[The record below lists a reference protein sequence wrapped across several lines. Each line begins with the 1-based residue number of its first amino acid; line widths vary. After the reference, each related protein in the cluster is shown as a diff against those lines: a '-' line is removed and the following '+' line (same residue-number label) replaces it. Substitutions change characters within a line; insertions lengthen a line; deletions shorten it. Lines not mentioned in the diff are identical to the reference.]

1 MYPVVNSFKM
11 NWCETTKVPVERMNL
26 SCKVNPMQMEN
37 LGYSKKLASALEELA
52 LDNVVP
58 GRIVWQSAY
67 DYRVW
72 CEAGEVA
79 AQLTGKVRSSGR
91 PGVGDWVAL
100 RPDADM
106 KTGTIVAILPRKSA
120 FSRSAAGKSVSEQV
134 VAANIDEV
142 FIVTDLDTD
151 FNVRRIERYITL
163 VYNSGAI
170 PVVVLNKTDL
180 AQDVQAVMDETEA
193 VSPGV
198 PVYAVSAEEGEG
210 LEQLEGRLGHGIT
223 VAFLGSSGVGKSTLI
238 NCLLGEERMEVGE
251 VREADGK
258 GRHTTTHREL
268 IPLPEGG
275 AVIDT
280 PGMRE
285 ISVWGDEHGLTD
297 AFPEIDDLAA
307 TCRFRDCR
315 HDTETGCAVV
325 EAVESGDVDPDRLE
339 SFRKLRAEFENLEV
353 RKSQAARIEEKRAG
367 KRFAKKLKE
376 VGRYNPKRKK

>member
-1 MYPVVNSFKM
+1 
-11 NWCETTKVPVERMNL
+11 
-26 SCKVNPMQMEN
+26 MQMDN
-37 LGYSKKLASALEELA
+37 LGYNETLATALAELG
-52 LDNVVP
+52 LEDVVP

-72 CEAGEVA
+72 CESGEVA
-79 AQLTGKVRSSGR
+79 AQLTGKIKSSGR

-100 RPDADM
+100 RPEPDQE
-106 KTGTIVAILPRKSA
+106 TGTIVAILPRKSV

-151 FNVRRIERYITL
+151 FNVRRIERYITM

-180 AQDVQAVMDETEA
+180 AQDVQAVVDETES

-198 PVYAVSAEEGEG
+198 PVYAVSAEDGEG
-210 LEQLEGRLGHGIT
+210 LEQLEGRLGHGVT
-223 VAFLGSSGVGKSTLI
+223 VAFLGSSGVGKSALI

-285 ISVWGDEHGLTD
+285 ISVWGDEQGLTE
-297 AFPEIDDLAA
+297 AFPEIDDLARY
-307 TCRFRDCR
+307 CRFRDCR
-315 HDTETGCAVV
+315 HEIEEGCAVI
-325 EAVESGDVDPDRLE
+325 EGAESGDIDPDRLD
-339 SFRKLRAEFENLEV
+339 SYRKLRAEFENLEV

-367 KRFAKKLKE
+367 KRFAKMVRE
-376 VGRYNPKRKK
+376 VNEHNPKRKR

>member
-1 MYPVVNSFKM
+1 
-11 NWCETTKVPVERMNL
+11 
-26 SCKVNPMQMEN
+26 MQMEN
-37 LGYSKKLASALEELA
+37 LGYSETLASALEELA

-72 CEAGEVA
+72 CESGEVS

-100 RPDADM
+100 RPEADM
-106 KTGTIVAILPRKSA
+106 ETGSIVAILPRKSG
-120 FSRSAAGKSVSEQV
+120 FSRSSAGKAVTEQV

-151 FNVRRIERYITL
+151 FNLRRIERYITL
-163 VYNSGAI
+163 VYNSGAC

-180 AQDVQAVMDETEA
+180 SMDVQSVVNETES

-210 LEQLEGRLGHGIT
+210 IEQLESRLGHGKT

-238 NCLLGEERMEVGE
+238 NCLLGEERMEVGA
-251 VREADGK
+251 VREGDGK

-268 IPLPEGG
+268 LLLPEGG

-285 ISVWGDEHGLTD
+285 ISVWGGEEGLAG
-297 AFPEIDDLAA
+297 AFPEIDDLAS

-315 HDTETGCAVV
+315 HDTDKGCAVI
-325 EAVESGDVDPDRLE
+325 EAVDSGDIDPDRLE
-339 SFRKLRAEFENLEV
+339 SYRKLRAEFENLEV
-353 RKSQAARIEEKRAG
+353 RKSQAARMEEKRAG
-367 KRFAKKLKE
+367 KRFAKMVRE
-376 VGRYNPKRKK
+376 VNEHNPKRRK

>member
-1 MYPVVNSFKM
+1 
-11 NWCETTKVPVERMNL
+11 
-26 SCKVNPMQMEN
+26 MQMKN
-37 LGYSKKLASALEELA
+37 LGYNETLASALEELA

-72 CEAGEVA
+72 CETGEVA
-79 AQLTGKVRSSGR
+79 AQLAGKIKSSGR

-100 RPDADM
+100 RPEPDQE
-106 KTGTIVAILPRKSA
+106 TGTIVAILPRKSA

-163 VYNSGAI
+163 VYNSGAS

-180 AQDVQAVMDETEA
+180 SSDVQAVVDETES

-198 PVYAVSAEEGEG
+198 PIYAVSAEDGEG
-210 LEQLEGRLGHGIT
+210 LEQLEERLGHGKT

-285 ISVWGDEHGLTD
+285 ISVWGDEQGLIE
-297 AFPEIDDLAA
+297 AFPEIDDMAQY
-307 TCRFRDCR
+307 CRFRDCR
-315 HDTETGCAVV
+315 HDSEQGCAVI
-325 EAVESGDVDPDRLE
+325 EAAESGDIDPDRLD
-339 SFRKLRAEFENLEV
+339 SYRKLRIEFENLEV
-353 RKSQAARIEEKRAG
+353 RKSQAARMEEKRAG
-367 KRFAKKLKE
+367 KRFSRMVRE
-376 VGRYNPKRKK
+376 VNRQNPKRKK